1 MQVEEWMGVGVVMG
15 GGGRGGGLLLMS
27 NINQFGLSRA
37 RRVTALCAL
46 EGPPRLSFGGPLST

>member
-1 MQVEEWMGVGVVMG
+1 MQVEEWMGVGVVMVG
-15 GGGRGGGLLLMS
+15 AGRGVLLLMS

-37 RRVTALCAL
+37 RRVSALCAL